1 MKKRAISIICAWAML
16 VCCACGCGSTKAD
29 ISDRKTNTTQK
40 TNIYSVSGKN
50 IYNSGSVLYSIGDND
65 TFSLIDCYKF
75 ENSGKED
82 VHLPV
87 SARASLGSVV
97 EGTNIYSSF
106 LDAGEIRRWNISDLN
121 DPKYDVLYQYDDDKV
136 VSVIKEKYQNSDLLS
151 EYNNDPTLITGSVL
165 TVNQDLAD
173 GGDGNIYYP
182 YVPDV
187 ESYTVSTPIAF
198 DVFYFAK
205 DGSKFGVL
213 DDVRASALTS
223 DGGYI
228 YYYDAGYM
236 YAPEE
241 GERIDA
247 SKTGIYK
254 MRTDGSDK
262 QLLVSLKQNAEKN
275 EDPKTAMKSAGMLNV
290 INDKLYY
297 IGTDS
302 YLYQVGL
309 NGGDP
314 VKVTSGMCNN
324 YYIDSASGM
333 LYYVKG
339 EFRYETASG
348 YPLVCVPLDG
358 GEEKEL
364 SAGFM
369 NYHSYSG
376 TMTVFGDCLYFANP
390 DFYLTYWL
398 DIPNIDSTP
407 LTDLCG
413 LRIDLRTGKC
423 EKLVV
428 RVRAELG
435 EVDPSGNY
443 PIRSAKE
450 PVIKWEAYEQKNYLR

>member
-50 IYNSGSVLYSIGDND
+50 IYNSGSALYSIGDND

-187 ESYTVSTPIAF
+187 ESYTVSMPIAF
-198 DVFYFAK
+198 DVFY
-205 DGSKFGVL
+205 
-213 DDVRASALTS
+213 
-223 DGGYI
+223 
-228 YYYDAGYM
+228 
-236 YAPEE
+236 
-241 GERIDA
+241 
-247 SKTGIYK
+247 
-254 MRTDGSDK
+254 
-262 QLLVSLKQNAEKN
+262 
-275 EDPKTAMKSAGMLNV
+275 
-290 INDKLYY
+290 
-297 IGTDS
+297 
-302 YLYQVGL
+302 
-309 NGGDP
+309 
-314 VKVTSGMCNN
+314 
-324 YYIDSASGM
+324 
-333 LYYVKG
+333 
-339 EFRYETASG
+339 
-348 YPLVCVPLDG
+348 VC
-358 GEEKEL
+358 K
-364 SAGFM
+364 
-369 NYHSYSG
+369 
-376 TMTVFGDCLYFANP
+376 
-390 DFYLTYWL
+390 
-398 DIPNIDSTP
+398 
-407 LTDLCG
+407 
-413 LRIDLRTGKC
+413 RR
-423 EKLVV
+423 
-428 RVRAELG
+428 
-435 EVDPSGNY
+435 
-443 PIRSAKE
+443 
-450 PVIKWEAYEQKNYLR
+450 Q